1 MSVTDAHIHVQPW
14 WELKPA
20 VLDVVRRGRTDLDEI
35 EKINRSPAH
44 LLKRLD
50 ADGIERAVL
59 VNYPSPDLMGFTT
72 RVNEYVAEYCAAAPD
87 RLIAMGG
94 VHPRLAEDAAEEVR
108 RAADLGVRA
117 LKLHP
122 PHMNVEP
129 NAYLHGLDGLRALYE
144 EAQRLRLPV
153 MIHTGTSIFPGA
165 RSRTGE
171 PMAVDDVAVDFP
183 DLTIILAHGG
193 RPLWMEQA
201 FFLVRRFPRVYMDV
215 SSIPPR
221 SILRYF
227 PPAPGGDRG
236 QGPLRQ
242 RLAGA
247 RRQEH
252 GREPARLP
260 RARAAAGCGGPDP
273 GGQRARPL
281 PLTRPGREGRPSCR
295 RHRRRPTRLRC
306 LRNQW

>member
-1 MSVTDAHIHVQPW
+1 MPVTDAHIHVQPW
-14 WELKPA
+14 WELKPE
-20 VLDVVRRGRTDLDEI
+20 VLEVIRRGRADLDEI

-44 LLKRLD
+44 LLRRLD

-59 VNYPSPDLMGFTT
+59 VNYPSPDLMGFTS

-94 VHPRLAEDAAEEVR
+94 VHPRFTDDAAAEVR
-108 RAADLGVRA
+108 RAADMGVRA

-122 PHMNVEP
+122 PHMAVEP
-129 NAYLHGLDGLRALYE
+129 NAYLHGLDALRALYE
-144 EAQRLRLPV
+144 EAQRLKLPV

-171 PMAVDDVAVDFP
+171 PMPIDDVAVDFP
-183 DLTIILAHGG
+183 DLTLILAHGG

-221 SILRYF
+221 SILRYW
-227 PPAPGGDRG
+227 PRLAEVADKVLYGSDWPAPGVRSMADN
-236 QGPLRQ
+236 LRAF
-242 RLAGA
+242 RELGLPAEAEAKILDGNA
-247 RRQEH
+247 RKLWQ
-252 GREPARLP
+252 
-260 RARAAAGCGGPDP
+260 
-273 GGQRARPL
+273 
-281 PLTRPGREGRPSCR
+281 
-295 RHRRRPTRLRC
+295 
-306 LRNQW
+306 

>member
-1 MSVTDAHIHVQPW
+1 VTVTDAHIHVQPW
-14 WELKPA
+14 WELKA
-20 VLDVVRRGRTDLDEI
+20 EVLEVIRRGRTDLDEI

-44 LLKRLD
+44 LLRRLD
-50 ADGIERAVL
+50 ADGIDRAVL
-59 VNYPSPDLMGFTT
+59 VNYPSPDLMGFTS
-72 RVNEYVAEYCAAAPD
+72 RVNQYVAEYCAAAPD

-94 VHPRLAEDAAEEVR
+94 VHPRFTEDAAAEVR
-108 RAADLGVRA
+108 RAADMGVRA

-122 PHMNVEP
+122 PHMAVEP
-129 NAYLHGLDGLRALYE
+129 NAYVHGLEALRALYE

-171 PMAVDDVAVDFP
+171 PMPIDDVAVDFP

-221 SILRYF
+221 SVLRYF
-227 PPAPGGDRG
+227 PRLAEVADKVLYGSDWPAPGVKSM
-236 QGPLRQ
+236 
-242 RLAGA
+242 AGNLKGFRDLGLPAEAEAKILDGNA
-247 RRQEH
+247 RK
-252 GREPARLP
+252 LF
-260 RARAAAGCGGPDP
+260 
-273 GGQRARPL
+273 L
-281 PLTRPGREGRPSCR
+281 
-295 RHRRRPTRLRC
+295 
-306 LRNQW
+306 

>member
-1 MSVTDAHIHVQPW
+1 MPVTDAHIHVQPW
-14 WELKPA
+14 WELKPE
-20 VLDVVRRGRTDLDEI
+20 VLEVIRRGRADLDEI

-44 LLKRLD
+44 LLRRLD

-59 VNYPSPDLMGFTT
+59 VNYPSPDLMGFTS

-94 VHPRLAEDAAEEVR
+94 VHPRFTEDAAAEVR
-108 RAADLGVRA
+108 RAADMGVRA

-122 PHMNVEP
+122 PHMAVEP
-129 NAYLHGLDGLRALYE
+129 NAYLHGLDALRALYE
-144 EAQRLRLPV
+144 EAQRLKLPV

-171 PMAVDDVAVDFP
+171 PMPIDDVAVDFP
-183 DLTIILAHGG
+183 DLTLILAHGG

-221 SILRYF
+221 SILRYW
-227 PPAPGGDRG
+227 PRLAEVADKVLYGSDWPAPGVKSMAEN
-236 QGPLRQ
+236 LRVF
-242 RLAGA
+242 RELGLPAEAEAKILDGNA
-247 RRQEH
+247 RK
-252 GREPARLP
+252 L
-260 RARAAAGCGGPDP
+260 
-273 GGQRARPL
+273 
-281 PLTRPGREGRPSCR
+281 
-295 RHRRRPTRLRC
+295 
-306 LRNQW
+306 WK

>member
-1 MSVTDAHIHVQPW
+1 MPVTDAHIHVQPW
-14 WELKPA
+14 WELKPE
-20 VLDVVRRGRTDLDEI
+20 VLEVIRRGRADLDEI

-44 LLKRLD
+44 LLRRLD

-59 VNYPSPDLMGFTT
+59 VNYPSPDLMGFTS
-72 RVNEYVAEYCAAAPD
+72 RVNQYVAEYCAAAPD

-94 VHPRLAEDAAEEVR
+94 VHPRFTEDAAAEVR
-108 RAADLGVRA
+108 RAADMGVRA

-122 PHMNVEP
+122 PHMAVEP
-129 NAYLHGLDGLRALYE
+129 NAYLGGLDALRALYE
-144 EAQRLRLPV
+144 EAQRLKLPV

-171 PMAVDDVAVDFP
+171 PMPIDDVAVDFP

-221 SILRYF
+221 SILRYW
-227 PPAPGGDRG
+227 PRLAEVADKVLYGSDWPAPGVKSMAEN
-236 QGPLRQ
+236 LRAF
-242 RLAGA
+242 RELGLPAEAEAKILDGNA
-247 RRQEH
+247 RKLF
-252 GREPARLP
+252 P
-260 RARAAAGCGGPDP
+260 
-273 GGQRARPL
+273 
-281 PLTRPGREGRPSCR
+281 
-295 RHRRRPTRLRC
+295 
-306 LRNQW
+306 